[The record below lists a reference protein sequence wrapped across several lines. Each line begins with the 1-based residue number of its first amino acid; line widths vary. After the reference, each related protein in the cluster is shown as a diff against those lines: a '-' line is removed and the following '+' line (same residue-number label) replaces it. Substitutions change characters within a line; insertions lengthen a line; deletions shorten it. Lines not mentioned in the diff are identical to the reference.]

1 MNKSCEN
8 CYWYF
13 GKDGYKGKYCACHDD
28 KQKDI
33 CDRYKM
39 ECQECETEQATY
51 KYEGKNYCTA
61 CLLEK
66 FELETYTVTQY
77 YNYGEYLG
85 DSDNIDEV
93 IKNLDGDIEEIE

>member
-1 MNKSCEN
+1 MNKSCKN
-8 CYWYF
+8 WSWYF
-13 GKDGYKGKYCACHDD
+13 GKDGYKGRYCACHDD

-39 ECQECETEQATY
+39 KCQECETDQATY
-51 KYEGKNYCTA
+51 KYGGKYCCTE

-77 YNYGEYLG
+77 YNYVEYLG